1 MARMIP
7 PRCSDN
13 VKSPGE
19 RELFQRLRDD
29 PLTRDWVVLHQ
40 FEVATHRSAIS
51 GELDFFIIVP
61 EMGVL
66 ALEVKAH
73 RRVKRDEEGRWYLGA
88 DSTGNDISP
97 FTQVSES
104 MHSLREY
111 VQHRSTKFN
120 SVPFFSAVIFTHC
133 NFERQSPEWRRWQ
146 LISSRRYRTRGI
158 GRVVHEVLEKEREHY
173 RTLESCRWFKDQKS
187 PDKKQTEEL
196 LMVLR
201 PPVEISQSPEEQLSL
216 YENDVIRYTEEQ
228 FRALELAEFNP
239 RVLYTGPAGTG
250 KTVLAIEAARRSAAA
265 NRKVLWLCFNRAL
278 SDQIKKIL
286 KPLSSHVDV
295 INFHSFLMRLSPGV
309 TVEDTQEFWHESLP
323 LTAVDRLLDGALE
336 GAEYDQI
343 IMDEA
348 QDIVSHDV
356 WLDVLDLVVTGGLSA
371 GNLELFGDFRGQAI
385 FADEPKSS
393 FLGKVRERIPDIAV
407 YPLSVNCR
415 NPHEVVEQSQ
425 MLGQFGE
432 LYSLVMRER
441 EEGWDPRISYY
452 RNRDDQAD
460 KLALELQGLLDA
472 GYPPN
477 SITVLS
483 PKARS
488 SASELAL
495 EKGFPALKPEK
506 EKATGDVGYTTIH
519 SFKGLENSFVMVT
532 DIEDIESLE
541 SRKLLYTATT
551 RAKVNLYLFL
561 DRKAMPQVQ
570 RLLAGDGDG

>member
-7 PRCSDN
+7 PKCDES

-29 PLTRDWVVLHQ
+29 PLTRHWVVLHQ
-40 FEVATHRSAIS
+40 LEVASHRSSIS
-51 GELDFFIIVP
+51 GELDFLIIVP

-73 RRVKRDEEGRWYLGA
+73 REVKRDDSGRWYLGA
-88 DSTGNDISP
+88 GSTGNDTSP
-97 FTQVSES
+97 FTQVFES

-133 NFERQSPEWRRWQ
+133 NFEKQSPEWRPWQ
-146 LISSRRYRTRGI
+146 SISSRRYRSRGI
-158 GRVVHEVLEKEREHY
+158 GRVIKEVLEKERGHY
-173 RTLESCRWFKDQKS
+173 RTLASCRWFKDQS
-187 PDKKQTEEL
+187 APSKKQVEEL
-196 LMVLR
+196 LMVFR

-216 YENDVIRYTEEQ
+216 YENEVIRYTEEQ
-228 FRALELAEFNP
+228 FRALEMAEFNP

-250 KTVLAIEAARRSAAA
+250 KTVLAIETARRGADSK
-265 NRKVLWLCFNRAL
+265 RKVLWLCFNRPLA
-278 SDQIKKIL
+278 DQVRKIL
-286 KPLSSHVDV
+286 KPLSDHVDV
-295 INFHSFLMRLSPGV
+295 TNFHSFLMKLAPGAK
-309 TVEDTQEFWHESLP
+309 VEDSQEFWDESLP
-323 LTAVDRLLDGALE
+323 LLATDSLLEGALE
-336 GAEYDQI
+336 GLEYDQV

-348 QDIVSHDV
+348 QDIVSHDL
-356 WLDVLDLVVTGGLSA
+356 WLDVLDLAVIGGLSA
-371 GNLELFGDFRGQAI
+371 GRLQLFGDFRGQAI
-385 FADEPKSS
+385 FSDEPESS
-393 FLGKVRERIPDIAV
+393 FLEKVRDRIPDIAV
-407 YPLSVNCR
+407 CPLSINCR

-441 EEGWDPRISYY
+441 EEELQPRFFYY
-452 RNRDDQAD
+452 RDRDEQAD
-460 KLALELQGLLDA
+460 KLVREIQILLDA
-472 GYPPN
+472 GYPSE

-483 PKARS
+483 PRARS
-488 SASELAL
+488 SASELAR
-495 EKGFPALKPEK
+495 EKGFAALRQEK
-506 EKATGDVGYTTIH
+506 ERATGDVGYTTIH
-519 SFKGLENSFVMVT
+519 SFKGLENSVVMVT

-561 DRKAMPQVQ
+561 DRKAKPQVQ